1 MSELSIFSNVKNT
14 KPDGVIL
21 FSDYLENVK
30 TGYWQDQVIDYRAGL
45 IDKSK
50 IKAVTAS
57 GRFDNGRKASEILR
71 HSGFIAID
79 LDQEKNDV
87 TLLDARDILYAD
99 EYVTAGHISLGGHG
113 IVLFIQVDPKKHL
126 ESYLAIEK
134 YLADNYKVI
143 SDPSCKDTSRLRF
156 VSFDDQLHVNR
167 EAKKWD
173 IFIEKSKVE
182 PRNYSHTYANR
193 DIDHIIDQVKSSRV
207 DLTDSYFDWMK
218 IGFALASE
226 FGEGGRGYFHD
237 ISQFHPDYD
246 YAKADK
252 KYSNFLTSNSNKVH
266 ISSLFWIAKQA
277 GIDTRTDITKRIEIA
292 AKVRR
297 KTVGKNGGAATCDDA
312 KKETY
317 KYLETVENIPEQ
329 IASEIVEQVFKM
341 TEDQSDQNDDIPI
354 DMQVINYIRSLPL
367 KFNTVTK
374 RCEISGEDITDRD
387 LNSIYLNCK
396 DIFRKGKFSKDYIG
410 SVLDS
415 DRITAYNPFTDFLL
429 KNAHLKPIGAIAKSL
444 DCFKMSDNDYK
455 VFIGPLILKWML
467 SIIASMNGTYSL
479 LILVLIGEQA
489 TGKTKFFRLL
499 LPDELRRYYAESK
512 LDKGTDDELL
522 LSQKLLIVDDE
533 FGGKSKKEATKL
545 KDLSSKD
552 KITARKSYG
561 RYAEDYQRYAVL
573 AGTTNED
580 NILNDPTGNRRII
593 PVKIGFFDWQ
603 EFEKINKTELFIEL
617 YHKWKEVGDWWMLTK
632 DEITEL
638 NKFGD
643 EFTELSLEEDSIKT
657 NFLPSMPNSGV
668 FMTVTAMIDF
678 CEKALSKQH
687 LGIKRFGQILKKLG
701 YQRVKHKGIY
711 GYWVYQ
717 TASPQGNLGNFG

>member
-1 MSELSIFSNVKNT
+1 LH
-14 KPDGVIL
+14 L
-21 FSDYLENVK
+21 
-30 TGYWQDQVIDYRAGL
+30 WL

-50 IKAVTAS
+50 VKAVTAS

-71 HSGFIAID
+71 HSGYIAID
-79 LDQEKNDV
+79 LDQEKNEQN
-87 TLLDARDILYAD
+87 LLDARDVLYSD
-99 EYVTAGHISLGGHG
+99 DYVTAGHISLGGHG
-113 IVLFIQVDPKKHL
+113 IVLFIQIDPKKHL

-156 VSFDDQLHVNR
+156 VSFDDQIHINPD
-167 EAKKWD
+167 AKKWD
-173 IFIEKSKVE
+173 IFIERKSVE
-182 PRNYSHTYANR
+182 PRNYAHVYADR
-193 DIDHIIDQVKSSRV
+193 DIEFIIDQIRSRRI

-226 FGEGGRGYFHD
+226 FGDAGRSYFHD

-246 YAKADK
+246 YEKADK
-252 KYSNFLTSNSNKVH
+252 KYTNFLKSNANKVH

-277 GIDTRTDITKRIEIA
+277 GIDTRTDITKKIELA
-292 AKVRR
+292 AKVRK
-297 KTVGKNGGAATCDDA
+297 KTVGKSGGAATPEEA
-312 KKETY
+312 KTETY
-317 KYLETVENIPEQ
+317 KYLESIESIKPEQ
-329 IASEIVEQVFKM
+329 AKQIVDQVFLM
-341 TEDQSDQNDDIPI
+341 SEEQSDVSDDLPI
-354 DMQVINYIRSLPL
+354 DMQIINYIKSLPL
-367 KFNTVTK
+367 KFNKITK
-374 RCEISGEDITDRD
+374 RCEYDGEDITDRD
-387 LNSIYLNCK
+387 LNSIFLNCK
-396 DIFRKGKFSKDYIG
+396 EIFRKGKFSKEFIG
-410 SVLDS
+410 AILES
-415 DRITAYNPFTDFLL
+415 DRIVAYNPFTEFLE
-429 KNAHLKPIGAIAKSL
+429 KNSYLKPQGVVNAAVS
-444 DCFKMSDNDYK
+444 CFKMDGTQDNN
-455 VFIGPLILKWML
+455 FIAKLILKWLL
-467 SIIASMNGTYSL
+467 SLIASMNGTYSL

-593 PVKIGFFDWQ
+593 PVKIGYFDFDS
-603 EFEKINKTELFIEL
+603 FEKINKVELFIEL

-643 EFTELSLEEDSIKT
+643 QFTELSLEEDMIKT
-657 NFLPSMPNSGV
+657 NFTKSDQKTGL
-668 FMTVTAMIDF
+668 FMTVTAMIDH
-678 CEKALSKQH
+678 CEKQLSRQH
-687 LGIKRFGQILKKLG
+687 LNIKRFGQLLKKMG
-701 YQRVKHKGIY
+701 FERMKHKGIY
-711 GYWVYQ
+711 GYWVFQ
-717 TASPQGNLGNFG
+717 KIPNAMGNMGNVG